1 MSNLKSKYKDIVE
14 AYMDAFCKK
23 QDMVLESWVANDI
36 GTIACFGDVMYFGFD
51 DIRYDIDTNQPV
63 GQILDWLY
71 SSIDNPDTHINYKHW
86 CKGLR
91 YK

>member
-1 MSNLKSKYKDIVE
+1 MSNLKTKYKAIVE

-23 QDMVLESWVANDI
+23 QD
-36 GTIACFGDVMYFGFD
+36 DVMYFGFD
-51 DIRYDIDTNQPV
+51 DIRYDIDTKQPV

-71 SSIDNPDTHINYKHW
+71 SSIENPDTHINYKHW

-91 YK
+91 Y